1 MDSRTALA
9 KLCQLLNQTTSPES
23 PQEILSE
30 LSLEDWTPIL
40 EQAAREELTLLLYDR
55 VQTLDQGNLIPQAVQ
70 EQLHTAFLRA
80 TAMNIRNLFHAGM
93 ILEALREK
101 QIEVIVLKGLYL
113 LESVYSNIG
122 LRTFVDLDLMVH
134 KSDLAAA
141 SVVMQGLGYQ
151 LSAYFDFEDA
161 NRDIKHLPT
170 IIKAGAPLVEIH
182 WSILEEDEPFAIDME
197 EIWRHAQSARVAGV
211 DVKALDLEDLILH
224 LSIHFTYQHR
234 LKAGLRSLF
243 DLAVI
248 HQKYQTQIDWPKLI
262 ETAKEWKAERVI
274 WLTFRLLERV
284 TGVTVPAAVYQD
296 LLAQA
301 PDPAVLE
308 EALQQLM
315 RPKEDTGALT
325 PDLAAL
331 PDARGPWAKISLIL
345 SRIFIPRRIMSRLYK
360 VEPRSV
366 RIYGY
371 YWVRFK
377 ELFRNYSN
385 TMVGIWKRDD
395 KVLAELNQERVNTRL
410 ITWMNERQGA

>member
-1 MDSRTALA
+1 
-9 KLCQLLNQTTSPES
+9 
-23 PQEILSE
+23 
-30 LSLEDWTPIL
+30 
-40 EQAAREELTLLLYDR
+40 
-55 VQTLDQGNLIPQAVQ
+55 
-70 EQLHTAFLRA
+70 
-80 TAMNIRNLFHAGM
+80 MNIRNLFHAGM